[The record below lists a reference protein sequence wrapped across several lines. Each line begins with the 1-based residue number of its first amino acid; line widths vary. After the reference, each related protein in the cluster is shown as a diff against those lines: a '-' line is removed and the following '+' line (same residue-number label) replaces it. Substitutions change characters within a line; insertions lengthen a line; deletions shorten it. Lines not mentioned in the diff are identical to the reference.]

1 MNWIDCLFLGLMG
14 ASLLLGLWRGL
25 VFELLS
31 LAGWLVAYGVAPF
44 LSPWIES
51 CLPQAKLGVSV
62 AHVAGLVIAFVL
74 VLLAWGLGAK
84 LLRALLH
91 ASPLSL
97 IDRFL
102 GAGFGFLRGL
112 LICLALVLVVGM
124 TPAIESQAWQ
134 GAQSVPVLQTLLQT
148 LRPLL
153 PAELLQS
160 VPGMA

>member
-1 MNWIDCLFLGLMG
+1 VNWIDWLLLGLTG
-14 ASLLLGLWRGL
+14 SSLLLGLWRGL

-31 LAGWLVAYGVAPF
+31 LAGWLVAYL
-44 LSPWIES
+44 LSPLLSPLLES
-51 CLPQAKLGVSV
+51 WLPQAKLGPSLS
-62 AHVAGLVIAFVL
+62 HVLGLVIAFVA
-74 VLLAWGLGAK
+74 VLLIWGLGAK

-91 ASPLSL
+91 ASPLS
-97 IDRFL
+97 IVDRLL

-134 GAQSVPVLQTLLQT
+134 ASQLVPLMQVVLQT

-160 VPGMA
+160 VPGLA